1 MRKLTKDEEQELKK
15 GMRKEYGIRII
26 ILVLFIA
33 FLVFIAIIAPRW
45 RGAAWISPTFSA
57 IHLLSSVISWAYIVT
72 ILLKRRADSVLLD
85 LGRTKWHKIML
96 VLAGLNAFEAI
107 SSLVSSGIGMEG
119 GSSSLF
125 RLSLSALFFFL
136 GLGHLEI
143 KETGISYFGRVL
155 KWKRIESRRRPSRTP
170 PACRAGPAP
179 LGTAPG
185 TGVSELLANS
195 SGRPLR
201 ANESHRKLRGEV
213 CLRLPESLARARSRS
228 RGSPPRSSMR
238 PDA

>member
-155 KWKRIESRRRPSRTP
+155 KWKRIESYGWMDHTLMIKVRRRLLFSRTFRLP
-170 PACRAGPAP
+170 IPSVHKSA
-179 LGTAPG
+179 
-185 TGVSELLANS
+185 VDSLLARYVS
-195 SGRPLR
+195 D
-201 ANESHRKLRGEV
+201 ATNEVVNGI
-213 CLRLPESLARARSRS
+213 
-228 RGSPPRSSMR
+228 
-238 PDA
+238 